1 MVVTLVTLCA
11 LATNTQGGKHLLSDF
26 FSRACL
32 FLCSCF
38 LDYTNINDGHRYLC
52 LTHLL
57 SFLAAYIF
65 CCRRYIPWKI
75 PFSEIKGFSLQKSTE
90 LCPITAIIFHTKT
103 GKRCADPTLKWVM
116 DYVNLWRLQIN
127 LKLLRERSSMRGP
140 SYSSAA
146 L

>member
-1 MVVTLVTLCA
+1 FSFLFVTVLVVS
-11 LATNTQGGKHLLSDF
+11 LLS
-26 FSRACL
+26 
-32 FLCSCF
+32 
-38 LDYTNINDGHRYLC
+38 YLC

-116 DYVNLWRLQIN
+116 DYV
-127 LKLLRERSSMRGP
+127 KSSVCGVHKK
-140 SYSSAA
+140 S
-146 L
+146 